1 MNSGVY
7 EESAYEIALKPRVRT
22 YKERA
27 NRSAIRDMSAEK
39 AQAKAALMQ
48 AQQANLQKLRAL
60 EQDGRIDF
68 GTLPIIDPEIREILL
83 TWLSN
88 ALEDNGKC
96 ARTEEG
102 RPFRLD
108 ETCAGQTCVL
118 RASDGCLTMPHFV
131 LVFEEAAE

>member
-7 EESAYEIALKPRVRT
+7 EERPYEIVLKPRVRT

-39 AQAKAALMQ
+39 EQAKAVLMQ
-48 AQQANLQKLRAL
+48 AQQVNVQKLRAL
-60 EQDGRIDF
+60 EQDGKIDF
-68 GTLPIIDPEIREILL
+68 GTLPIIDPQIREILL

-88 ALEDNGKC
+88 ALEDHGKS

-108 ETCAGQTCVL
+108 ETCAGKTCIL